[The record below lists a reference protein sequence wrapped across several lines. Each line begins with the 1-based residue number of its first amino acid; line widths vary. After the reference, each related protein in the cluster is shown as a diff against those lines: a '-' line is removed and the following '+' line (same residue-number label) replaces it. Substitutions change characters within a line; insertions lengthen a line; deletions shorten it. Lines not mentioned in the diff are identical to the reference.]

1 VGRGADRSYCVLLHN
16 ESSSRIPERLRVLS
30 QTNDGFVIA
39 EQDLV
44 LRGPGQFLGYRQH
57 GLPEMKMANLA
68 DDMEIL
74 EEARRAG
81 IELMNDP
88 RDAAVMTVNF
98 RRVNEVFW
106 RSVLWLKG

>member
-1 VGRGADRSYCVLLHN
+1 
-16 ESSSRIPERLRVLS
+16 
-30 QTNDGFVIA
+30 
-39 EQDLV
+39 
-44 LRGPGQFLGYRQH
+44 
-57 GLPEMKMANLA
+57 MKMANLA